1 METTLKQLN
10 RTEQKLNQVLL
21 EDIQP
26 YLGCTDISI
35 IALGAA
41 LAAQAAFGFVPFWV
55 DSSKKQPF
63 TKMNPEKIVSIALEM
78 NEGLYKSAH
87 AAVIPNSGGP
97 GGIQNSV
104 ALGVL
109 CNPEA
114 KLNLFDSVD
123 KIEIEKMEDIAS
135 LVDID
140 VKTVHN
146 PACNLFLHTKITVR
160 TEQGITTGESLLQ
173 NGYSKVAF
181 LKRDGLPIFES
192 RSESSSPPQ
201 ELSELNLPTLIEAL
215 NHLSPEVYNLLE
227 ETINLNTRAYEHGLI
242 NAPGLG
248 IGAKFNRMMERGMM
262 GSDAANQA
270 ASKTAAA
277 EDVRMGGENVA
288 VMGVASSGSHGIMS
302 SIPIIVVAEN
312 HPKERK
318 KLLRSIALSFW
329 ITQKIKERTGFLS
342 APCGCVISSGIGA
355 TAGIT
360 YFMDG
365 TVQQIEQAIN
375 YFIISTAGVICDGGK
390 TTCSIKLANAASTA
404 VQSAF
409 LSLEGIKI
417 SKETGGIVRE
427 NLQQNIENLVG
438 VSKGMQ
444 DVDRVI
450 VDILKQY

>member
-1 METTLKQLN
+1 METILKHLN
-10 RTEQKLNQVLL
+10 RVEQKLNQVLL

-35 IALGAA
+35 IALGTA
-41 LAAQAAFGFVPFWV
+41 LAAQAAFGFVPLWV

-63 TKMNPEKIVSIALEM
+63 TNINPEEIVSIAIEM

-87 AAVIPNSGGP
+87 AAAIPNSGGSS
-97 GGIQNSV
+97 GIKNSA

-123 KIEIEKMEDIAS
+123 KSEIENMKEIS
-135 LVDID
+135 SHSEID
-140 VKTVHN
+140 VKTVYK
-146 PACNLFLHTKITVR
+146 PACNLYLHAKITVR
-160 TEQGITTGESLLQ
+160 TNEGIITGESLLQ
-173 NGYSKVAF
+173 NGYSKVAS
-181 LKRDGLPIFES
+181 LKREGLPIFES

-201 ELSELNLPTLIEAL
+201 ELSEFNLPILIEAL
-215 NHLSPEVYNLLE
+215 DHLSPEVHNLLE

-242 NAPGLG
+242 HAPGLG
-248 IGAKFNRMMERGMM
+248 VGAKFNRMMERGIM

-312 HPKERK
+312 YPKDRN

-329 ITQKIKERTGFLS
+329 ITQKIKKRTGYLS

-360 YFMDG
+360 YYMDG

-375 YFIISTAGVICDGGK
+375 NFIISTAGVICDGGK

-409 LSLEGIKI
+409 LSLEGIQI

-427 NLQQNIENLVG
+427 NLQQNIENLVS

-444 DVDRVI
+444 DVD
-450 VDILKQY
+450 